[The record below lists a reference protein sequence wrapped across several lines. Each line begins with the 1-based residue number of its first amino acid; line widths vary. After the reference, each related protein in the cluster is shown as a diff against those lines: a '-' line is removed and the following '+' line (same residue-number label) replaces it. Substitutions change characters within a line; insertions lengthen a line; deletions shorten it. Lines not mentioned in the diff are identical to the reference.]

1 MSPRA
6 LIAGSIFLLVAA
18 GSGRARAD
26 GAFPD
31 AQTVLLPPDRPQ
43 QIIVAANF
51 GLVFSEDGGAHWQY
65 SCESQATTNG
75 RLYSLGAPPDDRIFS
90 LSDFGIAM
98 TSDMGCV
105 WRLGAG
111 PFEGGLV
118 LDYFADPTDPGH
130 VLAVAEP
137 PTLSALMPAQLFE
150 SRDGGLDYGT
160 ILHPGVAAG
169 GISGV
174 EIARSDP
181 RTIYV
186 ALFETSAADAL
197 THPRL
202 ARTADAGVTWE
213 TIDLEPML
221 GASRVT
227 IAAVDPNDAQRL
239 YLRVAGTGSDG
250 RSVDSIAVSADG
262 GATFTRPVNLSG
274 GKLMT
279 FLARANGTVL
289 VTGLLGA
296 TVVGYR
302 SLDAGATFASWQS
315 GLHPRGFGERGTTLF
330 VATDGAAD
338 GFALASS
345 DDDGDTFTPRMR
357 LADVEAIRSCTQQ
370 ACLDDC
376 WQKVTIELWPPAV
389 CGERPVADA
398 GMPRGGGGGG
408 CSAAGSTDA
417 SPGAGLVAAIGA
429 LAAIGA
435 RLRSKR
441 RRWRTTRGRA
451 VAVALL
457 ALIAAPG
464 TARGYVRTKT
474 PGGIPEVLASRC
486 LALEVHLD
494 AFPGIAQ
501 ADAGAAVTAA
511 AHAWSADANPC
522 TSLTF
527 ALTFA
532 DGAGPPAAN
541 DGVNVIGMRSD
552 GWCPDGTD
560 AGTAVTVDAGPTCNA
575 PSATAA
581 TSVFATSDGRIVGG
595 DTQLNTLAFAWAV
608 LDAQGNPTDKQDLQS
623 VLTHEIGHLIG
634 LGHPCWSGI
643 GDHAVDD
650 AGNEVPDCYQAP
662 PAITGDTMFP
672 TINAGDVSK
681 RVLSPEAVRALCEVY
696 PAGQPATCNAQP
708 DGCAIASNS
717 RSPVGSDRVLVLVL
731 VAVLVPRSRRRQ
743 RRAPTVISVATAP
756 LPPFAA
762 RASSRT

>member
-1 MSPRA
+1 
-6 LIAGSIFLLVAA
+6 
-18 GSGRARAD
+18 
-26 GAFPD
+26 
-31 AQTVLLPPDRPQ
+31 
-43 QIIVAANF
+43 
-51 GLVFSEDGGAHWQY
+51 
-65 SCESQATTNG
+65 
-75 RLYSLGAPPDDRIFS
+75 
-90 LSDFGIAM
+90 
-98 TSDMGCV
+98 MGCV

-137 PTLSALMPAQLFE
+137 PALSGLMPAQLFE

-213 TIDLEPML
+213 TIDLEPTL

-239 YLRVAGTGSDG
+239 YLRVAGTGADG

-262 GATFTRPVNLSG
+262 GVTFTRPVNLSG

-279 FLARANGTVL
+279 FIARANGTVL

-302 SLDAGATFASWQS
+302 SLDAGATFASWQP
-315 GLHPRGFGERGTTLF
+315 GLHPRGFGERGATLF

-345 DDDGDTFTPRMR
+345 EDDGDTFTPRMR
-357 LADVEAIRSCTQQ
+357 LADIEAIR
-370 ACLDDC
+370 
-376 WQKVTIELWPPAV
+376 ELHAAGLPGRLLAEGHHRAVAARGVRRSGRWPTP
-389 CGERPVADA
+389 

-408 CSAAGSTDA
+408 CSAAGSADA
-417 SPGAGLVAAIGA
+417 SPGAGFVAAIGA
-429 LAAIGA
+429 LAVIGA

-464 TARGYVRTKT
+464 AAQRLRQDEDPRRRPRGARRRA
-474 PGGIPEVLASRC
+474 ASPSRFTSTVSR
-486 LALEVHLD
+486 AST
-494 AFPGIAQ
+494 Q
-501 ADAGAAVTAA
+501 ADVRAAVTAA

-532 DGAGPPAAN
+532 GRCRAARRQRRRQRRSACDPTAGART
-541 DGVNVIGMRSD
+541 D
-552 GWCPDGTD
+552 TD

-581 TSVFATSDGRIVGG
+581 TSVFAASDGRIVGG
-595 DTQLNTLAFAWAV
+595 DTA
-608 LDAQGNPTDKQDLQS
+608 AQHADGRVGRARRAGKSRRQAGPS
-623 VLTHEIGHLIG
+623 ERA
-634 LGHPCWSGI
+634 HPR
-643 GDHAVDD
+643 DRP
-650 AGNEVPDCYQAP
+650 PDRP
-662 PAITGDTMFP
+662 
-672 TINAGDVSK
+672 
-681 RVLSPEAVRALCEVY
+681 
-696 PAGQPATCNAQP
+696 
-708 DGCAIASNS
+708 
-717 RSPVGSDRVLVLVL
+717 RSPVLERHRRPRRRRRGQRGARLLSGATGDHRRHD
-731 VAVLVPRSRRRQ
+731 VPDDRSRRHLQARPVARSGPRAVRDLSGRPARDLRDARSVRMH
-743 RRAPTVISVATAP
+743 RRARHGGHHAHRSVATLAGVARRRRGRCYQFASIAGEIGAKAVTSKSSP
-756 LPPFAA
+756 TTDRPFV
-762 RASSRT
+762 R